1 MTAPRRVLANAT
13 SLVTRRCSERRFF
26 LRPDPTTNAIFQFV
40 LALAAKRY
48 GVLVHA
54 YCVLS
59 NHYHLLVTD
68 PSAQLPAFAQYVDSL
83 VARAVNA
90 SIGHFEGFWASGTS
104 YSAVEPATGDDVLA
118 KAVYVLANPVAA
130 GLVKTG
136 AEWPGLWSSPELV
149 GATPVVV
156 RRPKVFFRE
165 DGYLPATVEL
175 ALTPPPG
182 FTAEEF
188 RDQLAHALAS
198 RERELCR
205 AFVEAGWSY
214 LGVAKV
220 LAQKVWARPAS
231 GGPRFTLSPRIA
243 SRDKWKRLEAI
254 GSLREFLAE
263 YRKAW
268 TALRAGVAGAEFPA
282 GTYRLRVLHG
292 VACAAV

>member
-26 LRPDPTTNAIFQFV
+26 LRPGPATNAIFQFV

-68 PSAQLPAFAQYVDSL
+68 PGAQLPAFAQYIDAL

-130 GLVKTG
+130 GLVETG
-136 AEWPGLWSSPELV
+136 AEWPGLWSSPELL

-182 FTAEEF
+182 FSAEEF
-188 RDQLAHALAS
+188 RDQLGHALAS
-198 RERELCR
+198 RERQLRRDFAEEGR
-205 AFVEAGWSY
+205 SY

-220 LAQKVWARPAS
+220 LAQEVWARPAS
-231 GGPRFTLSPRIA
+231 GGPRFSLSPRVA

-254 GSLREFLAE
+254 GLLREFLAE
-263 YRKAW
+263 YRRAW
-268 TALRAGVAGAEFPA
+268 TALRAGVAGVVFPA

-292 VACAAV
+292 VACAPV